1 MTRQSEVLS
10 LSGFVL
16 REAWRDAAKTVLL
29 YAVTKNPLI
38 GRPLLRAAR
47 SGRLPERV
55 FSKLPAAGVFTVS
68 VGDGASFRY
77 AATRDDGI
85 GRYLYW
91 RGLDWR
97 GLAAWESA
105 TTRMFFAAARR
116 ARIVVD
122 VGANTGIYTLLA
134 CAASPHCRVVA
145 FEPVPRVFRRLEEN
159 IALNGWQGRCEARC
173 EAIADRDGVVPF
185 HIPQVRLPRSASLH
199 PDGFR
204 GWRGVLVELPV
215 RRLDDALPSHRSVDL
230 VKIDVEG
237 FEDSVL
243 RGMTGILSQSAPD
256 LIVECLPDGP
266 LAEIEATVRR
276 FSYRLYQVTRSG
288 PVPRERLVASDDP
301 HEWNYLF
308 SVKSHTEVEALWS
321 DREPD
326 ETPEHAGAAPA
337 PHS

>member
-1 MTRQSEVLS
+1 MTRQSEILS

-91 RGLDWR
+91 RGLS
-97 GLAAWESA
+97 AWESA

-116 ARIVVD
+116 ARVVVD

-185 HIPQVRLPRSASLH
+185 HNPPGASAQLCQPPPGRFSWLAGRAGRAACEAPGRCPAISQGRGPGQDRRRRIRGLRAARNDRHSLAVGSGPDRGMPARWSAGGDRSHCEALFVPVVSGHALRSRSQRAACRLGRPSRMELSVFGQVP
-199 PDGFR
+199 
-204 GWRGVLVELPV
+204 
-215 RRLDDALPSHRSVDL
+215 HRSGSPL
-230 VKIDVEG
+230 V
-237 FEDSVL
+237 
-243 RGMTGILSQSAPD
+243 
-256 LIVECLPDGP
+256 
-266 LAEIEATVRR
+266 
-276 FSYRLYQVTRSG
+276 
-288 PVPRERLVASDDP
+288 
-301 HEWNYLF
+301 
-308 SVKSHTEVEALWS
+308 
-321 DREPD
+321 
-326 ETPEHAGAAPA
+326 
-337 PHS
+337 